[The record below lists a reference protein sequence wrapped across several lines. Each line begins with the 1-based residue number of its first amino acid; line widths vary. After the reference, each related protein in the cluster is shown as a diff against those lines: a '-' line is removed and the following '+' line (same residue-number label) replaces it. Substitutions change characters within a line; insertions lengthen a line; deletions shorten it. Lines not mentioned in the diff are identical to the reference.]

1 MGEFSVALAA
11 ASKGKRCVQGVK
23 ICGFAR
29 VVNRARTPLRAPMG
43 FELFISFLQYFEFHC
58 VNSRRPHVATLLA
71 FKSSLLMQTAS
82 FHILSVPALSKPRH
96 ELHQNNLLS
105 GTQ

>member
-58 VNSRRPHVATLLA
+58 QLTAVALTLP
-71 FKSSLLMQTAS
+71 FCLL
-82 FHILSVPALSKPRH
+82 LKVPY
-96 ELHQNNLLS
+96 
-105 GTQ
+105 